1 MLASDGGEQETGSA
15 SDTNSVTGG
24 WFLSR
29 GRRKASEALAVE
41 GRGRDKKREKKE
53 RPLMKADRGAVI
65 LAWRITLVRLAP
77 PRVGG
82 SSGLGGWRTFRIT
95 SDRQKTVRHDT
106 KMQLPFVSPLTRSQS
121 WTETSFSISFFF
133 LFFSTQYRFVISV
146 SLLLLFV
153 GRCVICICPFV
164 IERF

>member
-1 MLASDGGEQETGSA
+1 MLASDGGEQETGS
-15 SDTNSVTGG
+15 DTNSITCTGG
-24 WFLSR
+24 RFLSS
-29 GRRKASEALAVE
+29 GRRKASEAFAVE
-41 GRGRDKKREKKE
+41 SRGRDKKREKKE

-106 KMQLPFVSPLTRSQS
+106 KLQLPFVSPLARSPLDRDFYLS
-121 WTETSFSISFFF
+121 PF
-133 LFFSTQYRFVISV
+133 LFFFAPVSIAL
-146 SLLLLFV
+146 SLLASRYYYYSWGVALFV
-153 GRCVICICPFV
+153 SVHS
-164 IERF
+164 